1 MTRRPYVATSHES
14 FSHDSIDSLG
24 YDWERMADPGTHPR
38 YPLKVYLPRTTEDVV
53 AAILEAKELGQ
64 DLKIRSKGH
73 SSNDLVLADRG
84 AVLCTQKMDR
94 ILGLDEGSRTVRVQ
108 AGAITANLDSWLAQ
122 RGYGLPVIGDHND
135 ITAGG
140 FASIGGVGPASLR
153 YGMFVDNVHDLEYVT
168 WDGDVRRC
176 GRAERRD
183 EFLRLLAGTGQYGV
197 ITEMTLEVVQVD
209 KYGEVLANNRSL
221 YRNFDHFLEESARF
235 LSDPGDVRL
244 SRGFWLD
251 LGGGKLKVGQ
261 LSLYG
266 QAEQS
271 IANTAR
277 NKVSYR
283 YLHSLGYVAGRLPRR
298 VDAVVKLLGVAGMVY
313 IPTRASI
320 KNVETFS
327 DKVLDASVGDPT
339 RWFIALVPSEVYP
352 VLFPKLYALF
362 TEYRKRYRCFTFLS
376 FYIKAIR
383 SDYLTNGGPHRYYT
397 ELILL
402 PGAKPEKLTP
412 ELLESLVSRIDDLCI
427 EHGAYRYMHTKT
439 VKDPERRRK
448 IDPNTQ
454 YAAVQ
459 RDSLV
464 GGEV

>member
-1 MTRRPYVATSHES
+1 MTRRAYAPTSHES

-24 YDWERMADPGTHPR
+24 YDWERMADPRTPPR

-53 AAILEAKELGQ
+53 AAIHEARELGQ
-64 DLKIRSKGH
+64 TLTIRSKGH

-84 AVLCTQKMDR
+84 AVLCTQTMDR
-94 ILGLDEGSRTVRVQ
+94 ILGFDEESATVRVQ
-108 AGAITANLDSWLAQ
+108 AGAVTAHLDAWLAE
-122 RGYGLPVIGDHND
+122 RGMGLPVIGDHND

-153 YGMFVDNVHDLEYVT
+153 YGMFVDNLHDLEYVT
-168 WDGDVRRC
+168 WDGEVQTCSRT
-176 GRAERRD
+176 ERRD
-183 EFLRLLAGTGQYGV
+183 EFLRLLAGTGQHGV
-197 ITEMTLEVVQVD
+197 ITEMTLGIIRVD
-209 KYGEVLANNRSL
+209 KHREILANDRTLCRS
-221 YRNFDHFLEESARF
+221 FDAFLEESSRF
-235 LSDPGDVRL
+235 LSDPGDVRMA
-244 SRGFWLD
+244 RGFWLD

-266 QAEQS
+266 TAEHS
-271 IANTAR
+271 VANAAR

-283 YLHSLGYVAGRLPRR
+283 YLHSLGHVAGRLPRR
-298 VDAVVKLLGVAGMVY
+298 VDAAVKLLGVAGMVF

-352 VLFPKLYALF
+352 VLFPKLYALLA
-362 TEYRKRYRCFTFLS
+362 EYRKRHRCFTFLS

-383 SDYLTNGGPHRYYT
+383 SDYLTNGGSHRYYT

-402 PGAKPEKLTP
+402 PGVRPEKLTP
-412 ELLESLVSRIDDLCI
+412 ALLESLVSRIDDLCI
-427 EHGAYRYMHTKT
+427 EHGAYRYMHTRT
-439 VKDPERRRK
+439 VKDPERRLK
-448 IDPNTQ
+448 IDPNSQ
-454 YAAVQ
+454 YMPVAGEAAA
-459 RDSLV
+459 S
-464 GGEV
+464 GEV